1 MFRIITCCLTLALL
15 SLGTV
20 SAQLIHFSDYNTA
33 PLSLS
38 PALAGAYQGSVRI
51 GGNYR
56 EQYRAFI
63 NDPYQTTTLFV
74 DSPLALGLP
83 ENQWIGIGANVSKTE
98 AGDLSQQQVSTRIGL
113 SYHRALDRK
122 MNTIIGIGVQY
133 NYASRTINN
142 PTAARFE
149 DQLVG
154 LVTVSQDQQLIDDAA
169 ASYSGLNAG
178 FYIKKRFNK
187 KLRFEGGLGVDHLT
201 KTSFV
206 SSASSY
212 SNKIPLRYNVYG
224 EWMYRSSKKVILNP
238 SFVLQRYGPVSN
250 LMGIFGIRHRYNEK
264 KNMILTYKLGYRIRD
279 AGFLGVGAMFNN
291 YTVSLTYDM
300 TLSSA
305 RNYNGTTGAL
315 ELGFSKI
322 FIIHPRVKHKIVELC
337 PRL

>member
-1 MFRIITCCLTLALL
+1 MIRIITYCLTLALL
-15 SLGTV
+15 SLGSV
-20 SAQLIHFSDYNTA
+20 SAQLIHFSDYSTA

-38 PALAGAYQGSVRI
+38 PALAGAYQGSLRV

-63 NDPYQTTTLFV
+63 NDPYLTTSLFV

-83 ENQWIGIGANVSKTE
+83 DNQWIGIGAQVSKTE

-122 MNTIIGIGVQY
+122 MNTIVGVGVQY
-133 NYASRTINN
+133 SYANRTINN
-142 PTAARFE
+142 PSAARFE
-149 DQLVG
+149 DQLRG
-154 LVTVSQDQQLIDDAA
+154 LATVSQDQHLIDNSA
-169 ASYSGLNAG
+169 ASFSGVNAG
-178 FYIKKRFNK
+178 AYLQKRFNK
-187 KLRFEGGLGVDHLT
+187 KLKFEGGLGIDHLT
-201 KTSFV
+201 KTAFV
-206 SSASSY
+206 SASSNY
-212 SNKIPLRYNVYG
+212 ENKLPLRYNVYG
-224 EWMYRSSKKVILNP
+224 QWMYRSSKKIILNP
-238 SFVLQRYGPVSN
+238 SFVYQRYGPVTN
-250 LMGIFGIRHRYNEK
+250 LMGILGIRHRFNEK
-264 KNMILTYKLGYRIRD
+264 KNMILTYRLGYRLRD

-291 YTVSLTYDM
+291 YTVHLTYDM

-322 FIIHPRVKHKIVELC
+322 FIIHPRVKHKVIELC